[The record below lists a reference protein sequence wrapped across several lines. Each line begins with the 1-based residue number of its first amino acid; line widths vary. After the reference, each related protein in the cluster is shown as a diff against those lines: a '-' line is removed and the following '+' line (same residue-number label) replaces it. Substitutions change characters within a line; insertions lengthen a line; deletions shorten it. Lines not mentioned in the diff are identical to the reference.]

1 MSWFGRHAG
10 DNPELLYER
19 LRDAVAASGLEDALT
34 AASGLTGHRRYV
46 LRAEVR
52 EGRMRVVNVEG
63 PPLLRGGGPPSA
75 TAWAAN
81 SSVVDAAL
89 NRLRRLL
96 PRGVD
101 VAAVAIGV
109 VRHGEGPVEL
119 SLRFDEDAAGLSV
132 GQLPTPTGDPSPTE
146 DPAWLRVLAAWSTRI
161 DEMRSRFVV
170 AKGDWT
176 LNAGRLDDGE
186 RRLTAT
192 ALGSWHAGQRR
203 FEWLV
208 TSPVGDEAPL
218 VEPELTV
225 DLAGAIELVCFAAA
239 KLGAT
244 GVFQG
249 TLPTGEIAFL
259 AVRG

>member
-1 MSWFGRHAG
+1 MSWFDRHAG
-10 DNPELLYER
+10 DDPEALYER
-19 LRDAVAASGLEDALT
+19 LREAVAASGLEDALA

-52 EGRMRVVNVEG
+52 EGRIRVVSVEG
-63 PPLLRGGGPPSA
+63 PTLPRGGGPPAA

-101 VAAVAIGV
+101 VAAVAVGV
-109 VRHGEGPVEL
+109 VRHAEGPLGL
-119 SLRFDEDAAGLSV
+119 SVRFDEDAPALSV

-176 LNAGRLDDGE
+176 LSAGRLDDGE
-186 RRLTAT
+186 RRVTAT
-192 ALGSWHAGQRR
+192 ALGSWHGGQRR
-203 FEWLV
+203 FEWLLA
-208 TSPVGDEAPL
+208 SPAGDEAPL
-218 VEPELTV
+218 VEPALIV

-249 TLPTGEIAFL
+249 TLPTGDLVFL

>member
-1 MSWFGRHAG
+1 MSWFDRHAG
-10 DNPELLYER
+10 DDPETLYER
-19 LRDAVAASGLEDALT
+19 LRDAVGASGLEDALT

-52 EGRMRVVNVEG
+52 DGRMRVVSMEG
-63 PPLLRGGGPPSA
+63 TTLPRGGGPPAA

-81 SSVVDAAL
+81 STVVDAAL

-96 PRGVD
+96 PRGLD
-101 VAAVAIGV
+101 VGSMALGV
-109 VRHGEGPVEL
+109 VRHAEGPLEL
-119 SLRFDEDAAGLSV
+119 SLRFDEDAPGLSV
-132 GQLPTPTGDPSPTE
+132 GQLTTPTGEPSPTE

-170 AKGDWT
+170 ARGEWS
-176 LNAGRLDDGE
+176 LSAGRLDDGE
-186 RRLTAT
+186 RRVAAT

-203 FEWLV
+203 FEWLLA
-208 TSPVGDEAPL
+208 SPAGDEAPL
-218 VEPELTV
+218 VEPALTV

-244 GVFQG
+244 GVVQG
-249 TLPTGEIAFL
+249 TLPTGELVFV